1 MQIKTWKKIF
11 LALIIVSII
20 AGTCGMYL
28 YNKKPADVRVEK
40 ANFDLTA
47 PDLVS
52 SFNTDE
58 AAANVKYNDKVLSV
72 KGKIASI
79 TIDSTSASVILD
91 GGNPSSTITCSFY
104 DEEIKSV
111 TELVKGSEITIK
123 GKFTGI
129 MKNELLEESDVIL
142 NKCSI
147 QK

>member
-1 MQIKTWKKIF
+1 MKTWKKIF
-11 LALIIVSII
+11 LASIIVGII
-20 AGTCGMYL
+20 GGIYGMYL
-28 YNKKPADVRVEK
+28 YNKKPVDVRIEK

-47 PDLVS
+47 TDLVS
-52 SFNTDE
+52 SFNKDE
-58 AAANVKYNDKVLSV
+58 GAANLKYNDKVISV
-72 KGKIASI
+72 KGKINSI
-79 TIDSTSASVILD
+79 AIDSTSASVILD

-111 TELVKGSEITIK
+111 KALAKGSEITIK
-123 GKFTGI
+123 GKCTGI

>member
-1 MQIKTWKKIF
+1 MKTWKKIF

-20 AGTCGMYL
+20 ASVYGMYL
-28 YNKKPADVRVEK
+28 YDKKPADIRIEK

-47 PDLVS
+47 SDLLA
-52 SFNTDE
+52 SFNKDE
-58 AAANVKYNDKVLSV
+58 VAANAKYNDKVISV

-79 TIDSTSASVILD
+79 TIDSTSASVTLD

-111 TELVKGSEITIK
+111 TALAKGSEITIK
-123 GKFTGI
+123 GKCTGI